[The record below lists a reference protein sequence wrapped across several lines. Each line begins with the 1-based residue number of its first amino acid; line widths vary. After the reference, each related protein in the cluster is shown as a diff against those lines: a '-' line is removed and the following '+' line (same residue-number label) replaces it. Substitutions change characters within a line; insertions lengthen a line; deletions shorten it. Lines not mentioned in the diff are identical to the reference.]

1 MVRQPRA
8 TCLPF
13 ALPDITEEEIDAVV
27 ETLRSGWLTT
37 GPRVK
42 AFEKAFAQYL
52 GVSHA
57 TALNSGTA
65 ALHLALEAIGLSAEQ
80 EVIVPTFTFTASAEV
95 VRYFGARPVLVDVDP
110 SDLNVDVASVE
121 SAITSKTRA
130 IIGVDFA
137 GQPCDW
143 ARLRTLADDGRIVL
157 IDDAAHALPSW
168 LEGRP
173 IGQWADL
180 TAFSFYATKTLTTG
194 EGGMLVTE
202 RKDWADR
209 VEIMSLHG
217 ISKNAWNRYTVNG
230 SWFYEVM
237 APGYKYNMTDIAAAL
252 GLVQLR
258 RLETMAARRA
268 AIARSYMAA
277 FETILELEVPRV
289 KADRS
294 SSWHLYVLRLN
305 LERLRCDRR
314 AFIEALHSEN
324 IAASVHFIPLHR
336 HPYYADCLGYAVD
349 DYPTADREYER
360 VVSLPIYSRMTDSDV
375 EDVIEAVARVVG
387 ANAK

>member
-13 ALPDITEEEIDAVV
+13 ALPDITDEEIDAVV

-42 AFEKAFAQYL
+42 AFEEAFAHYL

-57 TALNSGTA
+57 MALNSGTA
-65 ALHLALEAIGLSAEQ
+65 ALHLALEAIGLTAEQ

-110 SDLNVDVASVE
+110 ADLNVDTASVE
-121 SAITSKTRA
+121 RAITSKTRA

-143 ARLRTLADDGRIVL
+143 DRLRALTNDGRVVL
-157 IDDAAHALPSW
+157 IDDAAHALPSR
-168 LEGRP
+168 LRGRS
-173 IGQWADL
+173 IGRWADL

-202 RKDWADR
+202 RNDWADR
-209 VEIMSLHG
+209 IEIMSLHG

-230 SWFYEVM
+230 SWFYQVM
-237 APGYKYNMTDIAAAL
+237 APGYKYNMTDMAAAL

-258 RLETMAARRA
+258 RLETMTARRA
-268 AIARSYMAA
+268 AIAGRYTAA
-277 FETILELEVPRV
+277 FETIFELEVPRI

-305 LERLRCDRR
+305 LESLRCDRG

-336 HPYYADCLGYAVD
+336 HPYYADVLGYAVND
-349 DYPTADREYER
+349 FPTANREYER
-360 VVSLPIYSRMTDSDV
+360 VVSLPIYSRMTDGDV
-375 EDVIEAVARVVG
+375 DDVIEAVTRVVK

>member
-1 MVRQPRA
+1 MVGQPRA

-13 ALPDITEEEIDAVV
+13 ALPDITGEEIDAVV

-42 AFEKAFAQYL
+42 AFEQAFADYL

-57 TALNSGTA
+57 IALNSGTA
-65 ALHLALEAIGLSAEQ
+65 ALHLALEAIGLSSEQ

-110 SDLNVDVASVE
+110 LDLNLDVAAVE
-121 SAITSKTRA
+121 RAITPKTRA

-143 ARLRTLADDGRIVL
+143 ARLKTLTDGGRVVL

-168 LEGRP
+168 LQGVP
-173 IGQWADL
+173 IGKWADL

-202 RKDWADR
+202 RKEWADR

-258 RLETMAARRA
+258 RLETMSVRRA
-268 AIARSYMAA
+268 EIARKYTAA
-277 FETILELEVPRV
+277 FERIFELEVPRV

-305 LERLRCDRR
+305 LERLRCDRG

-324 IAASVHFIPLHR
+324 IASSVHFIPLHR
-336 HPYYADCLGYAVD
+336 HPYYADGLGFSVD
-349 DYPTADREYER
+349 DFPTANREYWR
-360 VVSLPIYSRMTDSDV
+360 VVSLPIYSRMTDADV
-375 EDVIEAVARVVG
+375 EDVIEAVIRVVR